1 MSDGLELG
9 IVVWTPGAEQL
20 IEQTST
26 NLISLLDRHT
36 AGLDD
41 SRDDEFSR
49 VSVFVVDPVRP
60 EIDGSVYV
68 VTNRLEGYTTVCL
81 PREY

>member
-1 MSDGLELG
+1 MSDCLELG
-9 IVVWTPGAEQL
+9 IVVWTPRAERL

-26 NLISLLDRHT
+26 NLTSLLDRH
-36 AGLDD
+36 AADD
-41 SRDDEFSR
+41 RGDDGICR
-49 VSVFVVDPVRP
+49 VSIFVVDPVRE

-68 VTNRLEGYTTVCL
+68 VTNRMEGYTVVCL

>member
-1 MSDGLELG
+1 MSEDLHLG
-9 IVVWTPGAEQL
+9 VVVWTPEAENL
-20 IEQTST
+20 IERTGT
-26 NLISLLDRHT
+26 DLANLLTRHA
-36 AGLDD
+36 AGTG

-49 VSVFVVDPVRP
+49 VSVFVVDPVRE